1 MKEHPRVIIYGNVP
15 QKSNSYRIGDK
26 RLFKTSALTA
36 YEDRFYLQMGA
47 YRNLNIQGF
56 FEFNINVYFPSMR
69 SDLDNALKVCL
80 DCLQRG
86 GAIKN
91 DNRCVKIVA
100 QKFVDKNN
108 PRIEFN
114 INEI

>member
-1 MKEHPRVIIYGNVP
+1 MKEYPIVTIYGNVP

-26 RLFKTSALTA
+26 RLFKTTALTA
-36 YEDRFYLQMGA
+36 YESKFYLQMGV

-56 FEFNINVYFPSMR
+56 FEFYIDVYFPSMR

-80 DCLQRG
+80 DCLQKG
-86 GAIKN
+86 NAIKN

-100 QKFVDKNN
+100 QKFIDKNN
-108 PRIEFN
+108 PRIE
-114 INEI
+114 IHIKEI